1 MLKKFFWLSVFVA
14 LFTFVIGME
23 GKVQADDE
31 WFTLGERT
39 IKAVDQGVDIESEG
53 LALNRRV
60 KKIKLSVEQADV
72 EITKLVLRYQMRRD
86 DEVTN
91 IGVVKAGG
99 QTTPIDVPGLKANL
113 KDISVTYKILGDK
126 ETAVIKVWG
135 FD

>member
-23 GKVQADDE
+23 GKVQASDE

-39 IKAVDQGVDIESEG
+39 IKAVDQGVDIETAG
-53 LALNRRV
+53 LAVNRRV
-60 KKIKLSVEQADV
+60 KKVKIRVEQADV
-72 EITKLVLRYQMRRD
+72 EITRLLLRYQMRRD

-113 KDISVTYKILGDK
+113 KSVLVVYKILGDK
-126 ETAVIKVWG
+126 ETAVIKVLG